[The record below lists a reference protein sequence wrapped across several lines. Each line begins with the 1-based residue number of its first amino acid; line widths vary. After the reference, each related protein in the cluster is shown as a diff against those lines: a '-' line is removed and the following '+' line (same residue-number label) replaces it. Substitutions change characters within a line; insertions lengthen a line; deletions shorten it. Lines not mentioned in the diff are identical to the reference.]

1 MKTLAAIFTQIISTT
16 VMGSAVFMATQII
29 SPLKTKTPI
38 IETHIPRMTI
48 RMDEFS
54 TAWSALEDDYALD
67 NGDEDS
73 IPIDIPSRILVAGEK
88 DYYSEI
94 EKTHRPRLEIPKLS
108 LNAASQDFG
117 TVATLSSPIVQ
128 APKGTEPA
136 LSSTKNPMQEQAIYN
151 IPHFWIQGKIELS
164 GGLALTH
171 PKDEVKLGWFRR
183 DEEERPGKVSI
194 AEGTYELKVDR
205 MEGELLAQL
214 IDSKGSVLGE
224 SIVDLDVLAQSR
236 SLNQMMVTGVDIK
249 IVPVDFSAGKTI
261 STYDSKIHKD
271 PVPKATVYVG
281 QHELS
286 MASDEKGELTDP
298 AITPTSIAVVSTSK
312 AHYQGSLSLVDFQAR
327 PHLRMFPDKFLKALH
342 DTLGTEK
349 NRRDAGMIWGMV
361 TKNGEPVG
369 NYRIQIAKHEDHLP
383 VYFNFY
389 IPNRELKETSSDGQ
403 YVFVGLPDQE
413 YELELIDATGKVVD
427 AKVVAVRAGYVSQAE
442 FEIGKSKVINVRP
455 FDPLSSTRVELDLA
469 VLGVENTFLG
479 KSEDFIKIPIAANKD
494 PLLVFSKAQQHKVS
508 ASTFASRQKK
518 FQDIPILNESWWER
532 MQQLYSIDVSSGVI
546 VGFIDTDQPF
556 EIFLEEPKAGRKVVY
571 FNTRGE
577 IVDKVKGEMAS
588 GFIVYN
594 VGPGLKTLILQT
606 ETGLLQTEVA
616 YVDGE
621 SVSLIYRQL

>member
-1 MKTLAAIFTQIISTT
+1 MKTFAAILTQLISTT

-38 IETHIPRMTI
+38 VETHIPRMTI
-48 RMDEFS
+48 RLDEFS
-54 TAWSALEDDYALD
+54 AAWSALEDDYAIE
-67 NGDEDS
+67 NWDEDS
-73 IPIDIPSRILVAGEK
+73 IPANVPVRVLVAGEK
-88 DYYSEI
+88 DYFSEI
-94 EKTHRPRLEIPKLS
+94 EKTQHPRLEIPKLS
-108 LNAASQDFG
+108 LNAAPQDFG
-117 TVATLSSPIVQ
+117 SVATLATPNPIG
-128 APKGTEPA
+128 PKGTEIISGA
-136 LSSTKNPMQEQAIYN
+136 IKNPMQEQAIYN

-164 GGLALTH
+164 GGLALSH
-171 PKDEVKLGWFRR
+171 PKDEIKLGWFRQ
-183 DEEERPGKVSI
+183 DEEERSGKVSI
-194 AEGTYELKVDR
+194 NEGTYELKVDR
-205 MEGELLAQL
+205 MEGELIAQM
-214 IDSKGSVLGE
+214 IDSKGYVLGE
-224 SIVDLDVLAQSR
+224 AILDLDEFAQR
-236 SLNQMMVTGVDIK
+236 HRLNQMIVSDVDIK

-271 PVPKATVYVG
+271 PVPKATIHVG

-286 MASDEKGELTDP
+286 MSSDEKGELSDP
-298 AITPTSIAVVSTSK
+298 AIAPTSIAVVSTSK
-312 AHYQGSLSLVDFQAR
+312 AHFQGSLSLVDFQAR
-327 PHLRMFPDKFLKALH
+327 PHLRMFPEKFLRALH
-342 DTLGTEK
+342 DALGTEK
-349 NRRDAGMIWGMV
+349 NRRDLGMIWGMV
-361 TKNGEPVG
+361 TKNGEPVSD
-369 NYRIQIAKHEDHLP
+369 YRIQVAKHEDQQP
-383 VYFNFY
+383 IYFNFY
-389 IPNRELKETSSDGQ
+389 IPNRELKETSTDGQ

-455 FDPLSSTRVELDLA
+455 FDPLSSTRVDLDLA

-518 FQDIPILNESWWER
+518 FQDIPILNESWWDR
-532 MQQLYSIDVSSGVI
+532 MQQIYSIDVSKGAI

-556 EIFLEEPKAGRKVVY
+556 ELFLEEPKAGRKVVY

-577 IVDKVKGEMAS
+577 IVDKTKGEMVS

-594 VGPGLKTLILQT
+594 IGAGLKTLILQT